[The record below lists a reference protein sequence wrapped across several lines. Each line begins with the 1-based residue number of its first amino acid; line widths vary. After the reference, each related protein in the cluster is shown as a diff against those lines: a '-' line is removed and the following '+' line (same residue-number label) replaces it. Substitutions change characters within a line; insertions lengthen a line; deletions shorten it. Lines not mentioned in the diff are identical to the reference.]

1 MFFDA
6 RGVAVTAPDAR
17 AVSLLDAALL
27 SYAAF
32 KSDTGDKLK
41 AALAS
46 DPSLVMAPVLRGYFL
61 LLIEKRELVSRA
73 LEATNIADAVMEK
86 FGATP
91 RERRHVSALRLWA
104 QRNLSSACAILT

>member
-6 RGVAVTAPDAR
+6 RGVAVTAPDSAS
-17 AVSLLDAALL
+17 VSLLDAALL

-32 KSDTGDKLK
+32 KSDTGDRLK

-46 DPSLVMAPVLRGYFL
+46 DPALVMAPVLRGYFL
-61 LLIEKRELVSRA
+61 LLLEKRELVPRA
-73 LEATNIADAVMEK
+73 LDAANIADAAMTK

-91 RERRHVSALRLWA
+91 RERRHVEALRLWG
-104 QRNLSSACAILT
+104 QRNLGGASRS